1 MAIVTSFVTSRRLAE
16 RPSRREAE
24 RVMVLVAKKSMN
36 MGDTIKVPE
45 DTFGT
50 KAYPRGEEPRNAI
63 LDAEQLK
70 GRVVKRPLRA
80 NDFVTEDDLLADS
93 DEPWGKQKFAPG
105 YRAVAIRVSNDITAY
120 ALANLPNSRVDV
132 ISTVRRSDGNTAYSQ
147 VLLNNALVLSAEGRT
162 ERDKSGKLR
171 PYQVVT
177 LALRGEDALRV
188 ALAGEV
194 GPLRIMRRKMA
205 EPAEQ

>member
-1 MAIVTSFVTSRRLAE
+1 MPIVTSFVTSRRLAE

-80 NDFVTEDDLLADS
+80 NDFVTEDDLLADR

-105 YRAVAIRVSNDITAY
+105 YRAVAVRVSNDITAY

-132 ISTVRRSDGNTAYSQ
+132 ISTARRSDSNTTYSK
-147 VLLNNALVLSAEGRT
+147 VLIENVLVQSAEACT
-162 ERDKSGKLR
+162 ERDESGKLL
-171 PYQVVT
+171 PYHVVT
-177 LALRGEDALRV
+177 LVLRGEDALRV
-188 ALAGEV
+188 ALASEL
-194 GPLRIMRRKMA
+194 GPLRITQQKMA
-205 EPAEQ
+205 ETAER